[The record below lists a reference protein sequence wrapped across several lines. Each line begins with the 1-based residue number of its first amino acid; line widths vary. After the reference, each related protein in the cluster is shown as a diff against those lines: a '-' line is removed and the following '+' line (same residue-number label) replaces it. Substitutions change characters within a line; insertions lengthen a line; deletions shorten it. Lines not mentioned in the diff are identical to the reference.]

1 MSLRSLLF
9 VPADSERKLARAA
22 DAAADAIILDLEDA
36 VAEKNK
42 PVARAKA
49 RTFLQSSP
57 AACAQIWVR
66 INALNSPDAQLDLEG
81 VMAGKPYGFVLPKV
95 DHPSEIQSFGKMLTE
110 FEVNAGITPGATRLM
125 PLLETPR
132 GILSAADYLQAGL
145 RRLAGITWGAQDLSA
160 ALGIGSL
167 RDANGEWDFALRSAR
182 AQCLLVARALDIDAI
197 DTVTIEVKDPNVLRA
212 DCVRAKAAGF
222 TGKLAIHPDQLNV
235 IDDVFVPS
243 VEELDRAGRIIAT
256 FAAAAGAGAV
266 TLDGGMIDLVHL
278 RAAQRLLSRAGAR
291 G

>member
-1 MSLRSLLF
+1 VNLRSLLF

-42 PVARAKA
+42 PMARAMA

-57 AACAQIWVR
+57 ATCAQIWVR
-66 INALNSPDAQLDLEG
+66 INALNTPDAQLDLEG
-81 VMAGKPYGFVLPKV
+81 VMAGKPYGF
-95 DHPSEIQSFGKMLTE
+95 
-110 FEVNAGITPGATRLM
+110 
-125 PLLETPR
+125 
-132 GILSAADYLQAGL
+132 
-145 RRLAGITWGAQDLSA
+145 
-160 ALGIGSL
+160 
-167 RDANGEWDFALRSAR
+167 
-182 AQCLLVARALDIDAI
+182 DIDAI

-222 TGKLAIHPDQLNV
+222 IGKLAIHPDQLNV
-235 IDDVFVPS
+235 IHDVFVPS
-243 VEELDRAGRIIAT
+243 VEELDRASRIIAT

-266 TLDGGMIDLVHL
+266 TLDGAMIDLVHL

-291 G
+291 A